1 MAHNVP
7 KNSLPAGGRA
17 ESSPHTLDPFCLS
30 SNEVNNLDTMV
41 FFCFAV
47 QSSGSL
53 TATESEKRKLS
64 ETIINR
70 WQYFSWLRG

>member
-30 SNEVNNLDTMV
+30 SNEVNNLDTMG
-41 FFCFAV
+41 FFLFCCSK
-47 QSSGSL
+47 QWL
-53 TATESEKRKLS
+53 TDSH
-64 ETIINR
+64 
-70 WQYFSWLRG
+70 